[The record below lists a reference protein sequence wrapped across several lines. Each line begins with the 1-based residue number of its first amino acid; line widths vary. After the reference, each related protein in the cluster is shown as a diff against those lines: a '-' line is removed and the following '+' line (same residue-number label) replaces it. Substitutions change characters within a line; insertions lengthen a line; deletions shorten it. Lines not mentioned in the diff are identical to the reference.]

1 MKISVA
7 DFFKPIQFTGDF
19 SEKINPKIESFIQFA
34 KAISQ
39 MTYQSLYIVDYFKR
53 GFIYVSDNPLFLCG
67 TRPEQVLKEGYLFY
81 FRNVPEKD
89 LEMLLKINEAGFSFF
104 NKLPKADRLKYSISY
119 DFHLKQPK
127 GNLMLINHKLKPLLL
142 DQYHNPWI
150 ALCLVSLSSNNQ
162 AGNVKFKNSELKKF
176 YEFDLERNEWKESR
190 NIVLNNREKDIL
202 VLSVQ
207 GLTMDKIAA
216 KLFLSVDTI
225 KFHKRNIFKK
235 LNVKNIAE
243 AIAVAMDL
251 AII

>member
-1 MKISVA
+1 
-7 DFFKPIQFTGDF
+7 
-19 SEKINPKIESFIQFA
+19 
-34 KAISQ
+34 
-39 MTYQSLYIVDYFKR
+39 
-53 GFIYVSDNPLFLCG
+53 VSDNPLFLCG
-67 TRPEQVLKEGYLFY
+67 TPSDQVLKEGYLFY
-81 FRNVPEKD
+81 FRNVPQKD

-104 NKLPKADRLKYSISY
+104 KELPKEDRLKYSISY

-127 GNLMLINHKLKPLLL
+127 GNLILINHKLKPLLL
-142 DQYHNPWI
+142 DRYGNPWI

-162 AGNVKFKNSELKKF
+162 AGNVRFKNSELRKF
-176 YEFDLERNEWKESR
+176 YEFDLDRNEWKEIT
-190 NIVLNNREKDIL
+190 NVVLNNREKDIL
-202 VLSVQ
+202 MLSVQ

-243 AIAVAMDL
+243 AIGVAIDL